1 MIYMIAISIRVSE
14 EMYAKLKESSEEH
27 HRSVNGEVN
36 HILDLHFESDKIKKE
51 QSDKKK
57 K

>member
-36 HILDLHFESDKIKKE
+36 HILDLHFESDKVKKE